1 MEKAHKRRHH
11 RLSRTTDIP
20 CAMVYD
26 LFRALPGVRDL
37 VVTVACRSSP
47 ANLAPAQGCQDHTT
61 SPSAVII
68 TRQSICCVHR
78 IPSRVRDDASAPRAE
93 SGRFQVAHF
102 LKKRKKKSRLQLRRS
117 DSI

>member
-61 SPSAVII
+61 SPSANRATSSGSHI
-68 TRQSICCVHR
+68 RVHR
-78 IPSRVRDDASAPRAE
+78 IPPRVRDDASAPRAE
-93 SGRFQVAHF
+93 SGRPQVAQF
-102 LKKRKKKSRLQLRRS
+102 LKKRKQN
-117 DSI
+117 